1 MVKTYQLELSGND
14 LDVLLIALI
23 DHEMA
28 LKAAISD
35 ERVCTNNADTIET
48 LTWHRIRIVD
58 IMLQLKQQQE
68 EEQ

>member
-1 MVKTYQLELSGND
+1 MNTFTLQLTDND

-28 LKAAISD
+28 LKAAIAD